1 MKRTRRNL
9 MGGTAAMVGLTTVP
23 GISGAQ
29 SASRDGPLTFRVGLL
44 GDVQSLNFWASNDVN
59 AAVLQ
64 EAIMPRYGYMDFD
77 GNIRSK
83 LIRKIDILD
92 GSKTFVL
99 HIAPDVKWHDG
110 KAFTAED
117 VAFTGQYLVRHK
129 MFQNTRFSN
138 VASVRVVDPLT
149 VEYKLKA
156 PQVGF
161 ADVLMFWVSPMPR
174 HKWEGVQE
182 PMKVSD
188 ESGGVLGLGPFK
200 LTEWKKGQY
209 YIATRNPD
217 WPSALGVPAI
227 ERVIYRVYK
236 DENSLVLALRTGEI
250 DATSRQFLPSMAA
263 QFRSNKAYTLFES
276 QSPGYSYISFNH
288 KRSDFAA
295 DRAVRAAIAHCI
307 DRPKIVRLA
316 LEGNGTPMHGAVSPI
331 YKDFVRSNIRY
342 PEYSLDKARQLLA
355 QAGYV
360 DSDKDGIVE
369 KNGRKLS
376 IKLMYEGS
384 RNDYD
389 KTVRIIREDARKVGI
404 DLVLEPLDRQV
415 YMARQTKTREYEML
429 FVQWGAIIAIYDS
442 FYNLYG
448 KDAFLNYPGFTTP
461 ELEKWSIAAKQSSS
475 LAESV
480 KPLDEAQ
487 RVVVQEMPTIAV
499 WVPNLIFVASSR
511 FAGYQ
516 PLPSSSNGTL
526 SMVSLLN
533 IKPAK

>member
-1 MKRTRRNL
+1 MSQTRRNL
-9 MGGTAAMVGLTTVP
+9 IQGSIALSGLASLP
-23 GISGAQ
+23 RLSHAQ
-29 SASRDGPLTFRVGLL
+29 AGSRDGPQTFRVGLL

-64 EAIMPRYGYMDFD
+64 EAVMPRYGYMDFD

-92 GSKTFVL
+92 GSRTFVL

-110 KAFTAED
+110 TPFTSAD
-117 VAFTGQYLVRHK
+117 VVFTGEYLVKHK

-138 VASVRVVDPLT
+138 VASVRAVDALT

-161 ADVLMFWVSPMPR
+161 ADVLMFWVAPLPK
-174 HKWEGVQE
+174 HKWETVAE

-188 ESGGVLGLGPFK
+188 EAGGVLGLGPFK

-209 YIATRNPD
+209 YIAGRNPD
-217 WPSALGVPAI
+217 WPAALGQPAI

-263 QFRSNKAYTLFES
+263 QFRNNKAYTLFES

-288 KRSDFAA
+288 NRSEFAA
-295 DRAVRAAIAHCI
+295 DRAVRQAIAHCI

-316 LEGNGTPMHGAVSPI
+316 LEGNGVPMYGAVSPI
-331 YKDFVRSNIRY
+331 YKDFTRSDIRY
-342 PEYSLDKARQLLA
+342 PAFSIEAARKILTD
-355 QAGYV
+355 AGYA
-360 DSDKDGIVE
+360 DSDKDGILE
-369 KNGRKLS
+369 KDGRKLS

-389 KTVRIIREDARKVGI
+389 KTVRIIREDARKAGI

-415 YMARQTKTREYEML
+415 YMARQTQTREYEML

-448 KDAFLNYPGFTTP
+448 KDAFLNYPRFTTP
-461 ELEKWSIAAKQSSS
+461 DLEKWSLAAKESSS
-475 LAESV
+475 LADAV

-487 RVVVQEMPTIAV
+487 RVVVREMPTISV

-511 FAGYQ
+511 FTGYQ
-516 PLPSSSNGTL
+516 AYPSSSNGTL
-526 SMVSLLN
+526 GMASLLN